1 MSNELFRLALRS
13 DISTPAE
20 AAVMLVLADAADDEG
35 VCWPSTEWLAEA
47 TRLGRSTTLRA
58 LANLESDGFVVRRR
72 RRAKSSVFTIDRERL
87 TRKSQSETSRNE
99 NSRSETYAGEDA
111 SFPEV
116 PEREVSE
123 RDFNKSRSGTVL
135 KRTPKRTLTTSSRKT
150 KLGYTPE
157 FEAWWKLYPK
167 RGSSKGSKFKASHAW
182 DAALKVTTEAVLV
195 AALKRYLTTERV
207 LDGFP
212 KDGVTW
218 LNQRMWEDAE
228 PDPAVVDPTDWLRG
242 EWEAGRVKQVEERT
256 GLHYRQPDLPN
267 HIADRA
273 GIEQWLR
280 DQARKWIADNRTAI
294 TERLKQRTPA

>member
-1 MSNELFRLALRS
+1 MF
-13 DISTPAE
+13 
-20 AAVMLVLADAADDEG
+20 VLADAADDEG

-47 TRLGRSTTLRA
+47 TRLGRSTALRA
-58 LANLESDGFVVRRR
+58 LSSLEADGFVTRRR
-72 RRAKSSVFTIDRERL
+72 RRARSSVFTINRDRL
-87 TRKSQSETSRNE
+87 ARKSQNE
-99 NSRSETYAGEDA
+99 NSRSENSQSGTYAGQDA

-116 PEREVSE
+116 PEREVSQ

-135 KRTPKRTLTTSSRKT
+135 KRTPNRTLTTTSRKSKT
-150 KLGYTPE
+150 GYTPE

-167 RGSSKGSKFKASHAW
+167 RDGTKGSKFKASQSW
-182 DAALKVTTEAVLV
+182 QAALRVTSVEVLM
-195 AALKRYLTTERV
+195 AALRHYLTTKRV

-228 PDPAVVDPTDWLRG
+228 PDPVTVDPTDWIRG
-242 EWEAGRVKQVEERT
+242 EWESGRVKIIEERT

-267 HIADRA
+267 HIADRD
-273 GIEQWLR
+273 GIELWLR
-280 DQARKWIADNRTAI
+280 DQARQWIATNRSLI